1 MKNTNLNGKTY
12 RLQIFNDLDVE
23 NEFGMPIVKNYNGEK
38 PVALQAFNKA
48 VVNKKYDK
56 TVHFYLNDKEF
67 IRILTYPEKYLEILK
82 RFTSVISPDFSQY
95 IDMPH
100 PMRFYHCFLN
110 KAFAAYW
117 RNNGVNVIPNVTWST
132 PDSYDYSFAGIEKNG
147 VIAINCTGVKKTGYS
162 KYLWLEGYQEAVK
175 RLQPK
180 CIVRYGERMP
190 DENEKISMF
199 FENENYKMLNNG
211 RKR

>member
-12 RLQIFNDLDVE
+12 RLQIFNNLDVE

-82 RFTSVISPDFSQY
+82 RFKSVISPDFSQY

-100 PMRFYHCFLN
+100 PMRFYNCFLN

-117 RNNGVNVIPNVTWST
+117 RNNGVNVIPNVTWS
-132 PDSYDYSFAGIEKNG
+132 SVKY
-147 VIAINCTGVKKTGYS
+147 CT
-162 KYLWLEGYQEAVK
+162 L
-175 RLQPK
+175 
-180 CIVRYGERMP
+180 
-190 DENEKISMF
+190 
-199 FENENYKMLNNG
+199 
-211 RKR
+211 